1 MLMSFCII
9 TLPFLVC
16 CSSPREKEENP
27 SNLIMG
33 LGNPPNN
40 ENCDP
45 KGRVLLEHLR
55 CLNRQLAAEVNRK
68 TGELIILR
76 LTTAEAKHFA
86 LERDAE
92 QRRRGGA
99 GGGV

>member
-1 MLMSFCII
+1 MLMSFRII

-33 LGNPPNN
+33 LSNSPNN

-45 KGRVLLEHLR
+45 EGWVVLERLSHLDH
-55 CLNRQLAAEVNRK
+55 QLAAEVDRK
-68 TGELIILR
+68 TGELILLR
-76 LTTAEAKHFA
+76 LDTAKASFS
-86 LERDAE
+86 R
-92 QRRRGGA
+92 
-99 GGGV
+99 